1 MAAKRRNSLLIRIF
15 HCIENHKV
23 SHIITKIIIQN
34 LLPFIWFPL
43 LITRLGK
50 KLGLIES
57 DDLTIHG
64 WILTIVIIIIYLS
77 FQAIQASFENYL
89 HDDVNQEL
97 KKTAAKYEENYKLI
111 NKKLL
116 AANDRIDYLKMK
128 CDMLEKL
135 VDAAER
141 LQDPYYI

>member
-1 MAAKRRNSLLIRIF
+1 MATKRRNSLSKRVF
-15 HCIENHKV
+15 YCIENHKV

-50 KLGLIES
+50 KLGLIEG
-57 DDLTIHG
+57 DDLTLNG
-64 WILTIVIIIIYLS
+64 WILTIVIIITYLS
-77 FQAIQASFENYL
+77 FQAVQASFENYL
-89 HDDVNQEL
+89 HVDVNQEL
-97 KKTAAKYEENYKLI
+97 RETAAKYEKNYKLI
-111 NKKLL
+111 SNKLL

-135 VDAAER
+135 VDAAEK
-141 LQDPYYI
+141 LQNTY

>member
-1 MAAKRRNSLLIRIF
+1 MATRRKNSLSKRVF

-23 SHIITKIIIQN
+23 SHVITKIVIQN

-57 DDLTIHG
+57 DDLTLHG
-64 WILTIVIIIIYLS
+64 WILTTVIIIIYLS

-89 HDDVNQEL
+89 HVDVNQEL
-97 KKTAAKYEENYKLI
+97 KETAAKYEKNYELI
-111 NKKLL
+111 SNKLL
-116 AANDRIDYLKMK
+116 AANDRIYYLKMK

-141 LQDPYYI
+141 LQDPYFN

>member
-1 MAAKRRNSLLIRIF
+1 MATKHRNSLSTRIF

-57 DDLTIHG
+57 DDLTLHG
-64 WILTIVIIIIYLS
+64 WILTIAIIIIYLS
-77 FQAIQASFENYL
+77 FQVIQASFENYL
-89 HDDVNQEL
+89 HVDVNQEL
-97 KKTAAKYEENYKLI
+97 KEAAAKYEKNYELI
-111 NKKLL
+111 SNKLL
-116 AANDRIDYLKMK
+116 AANDRINYLRMK

-135 VDAAER
+135 VDAAEK
-141 LQDPYYI
+141 LQDQY

>member
-1 MAAKRRNSLLIRIF
+1 MATKRRNSLLKKVF

-50 KLGLIES
+50 KLGLIENE
-57 DDLTIHG
+57 DLTLHG
-64 WILTIVIIIIYLS
+64 WIFTIVIIIIYLS
-77 FQAIQASFENYL
+77 FQVIQASFENYL
-89 HDDVNQEL
+89 HVDVNQEL
-97 KKTAAKYEENYKLI
+97 KKTAEKYEKNYVLI
-111 NKKLL
+111 RNKLL

-128 CDMLEKL
+128 CDILEKL
-135 VDAAER
+135 VDAAEK
-141 LQDPYYI
+141 LQYPY